1 MRHADF
7 LALEYRIWNS
17 LRRGDRLTVA
27 QAAERWQYRKPLV
40 ARYLR
45 ALVEAGWVA
54 RERNLA
60 ENGQPATF
68 WLLQDLGPFAPRFG
82 TDRSLVNP
90 NQAGWVADPH
100 QRLWNALRIQR
111 RGRWSDFAAPA
122 EVCRRMAVTYLHALA
137 EAGYVNRVRTSGR
150 AGWFVWSLARDT
162 GPVAPIALRAGL
174 YDPNLVEV
182 S

>member
-7 LALEYRIWNS
+7 LALQYRLWNA

-45 ALVEAGWVA
+45 ALVAAGWA
-54 RERNLA
+54 ASERLA
-60 ENGQPATF
+60 GAGNPAEF
-68 WLLQDLGPFAPRFG
+68 WLVQDLGPFAPRFG
-82 TDRSLVNP
+82 PDRSLVNP
-90 NQAGWVADPH
+90 NQAGRVADPH

-122 EVCRRMAVTYLHALA
+122 EVCRRMAVTYLQALA

-162 GPVAPIALRAGL
+162 GPVAPIALRAEL